1 VVRFGVVGVPGK
13 LTVVDTKIDALAER
27 REWVEPEVSE
37 LPVEDTA
44 AHVGLGGD
52 GSPIP
57 DCTLS

>member
-1 VVRFGVVGVPGK
+1 MPGK

>member
-1 VVRFGVVGVPGK
+1 MVDAKIGV
-13 LTVVDTKIDALAER
+13 IAER
-27 REWVEPEVSE
+27 REWAEPEVSE

-52 GSPIP
+52 GSVIP